1 MIFCVPSAQ
10 HRKNSAVSAGVN
22 SAHWVTSCLH
32 EKVPPI
38 PHTVMMTEED
48 IMRRLQ
54 ELAAQCLP
62 NASAEEHA
70 QFIAQVE
77 ELYRRLRTLLDETI

>member
-1 MIFCVPSAQ
+1 
-10 HRKNSAVSAGVN
+10 
-22 SAHWVTSCLH
+22 
-32 EKVPPI
+32 
-38 PHTVMMTEED
+38 MMTEED

-62 NASAEEHA
+62 NAATEEHA

-77 ELYRRLRTLLDETI
+77 ELYRRLRALLDETI

>member
-1 MIFCVPSAQ
+1 
-10 HRKNSAVSAGVN
+10 
-22 SAHWVTSCLH
+22 
-32 EKVPPI
+32 
-38 PHTVMMTEED
+38 MMTEED

-62 NASAEEHA
+62 NAATEEHA

-77 ELYRRLRTLLDETI
+77 ELYRHLRALLDETI